1 MLSTGTLLALDIL
14 LMSGFLFFIKKRAEP
29 SAKPAAP
36 GKTLKG
42 RADGLKDLA
51 SMNKSQAFTENLSH
65 LDLKVS
71 DLEHLEKSLLEREKK
86 LDSLTKKVEER
97 LKNIDLLYEEQLNN
111 DIYSL
116 ALRMVRKGS
125 SQEDITKKLG
135 LLNGE
140 AELIESIKNYR
151 AS

>member
-1 MLSTGTLLALDIL
+1 MLSTGTLLVLDIL
-14 LMSGFLFFIKKRAEP
+14 LMSGFLFFIKKRTEP
-29 SAKPAAP
+29 SATPAVH
-36 GKTLKG
+36 GKALKD
-42 RADGLKDLA
+42 RADDLKDLA
-51 SMNKSQAFTENLSH
+51 SINKTEVLTENLPRI
-65 LDLKVS
+65 DLKGT

-86 LDSLTKKVEER
+86 LESLTKKVEER
-97 LKNIDLLYEEQLNN
+97 LKNIDLLCEELLNN

-125 SQEDITKKLG
+125 SQEDITRKLG

-140 AELIESIKNYR
+140 TELIESIRNYR